1 MSRPACEPVNQ
12 VVLTA
17 QLVERASL
25 RYTPAGLPALD
36 VKLAHSGPTE
46 HNGVLRTVSFEIHA
60 TALGDTVT
68 TLHRMEI
75 GAAARFSGFLAKQRN
90 GRGVMLHVRQI
101 DGIDN
106 VPVLSDSN

>member
-1 MSRPACEPVNQ
+1 MSRSACDPVNQ

-60 TALGDTVT
+60 TAVGDAVTLLDRMVLGAT
-68 TLHRMEI
+68 
-75 GAAARFSGFLAKQRN
+75 ARFGGFLAKQRN
-90 GRGVMLHVRQI
+90 GRGVMLHLRQI
-101 DGIDN
+101 DVIDN
-106 VPVLSDSN
+106 VPVFSDSN

>member
-1 MSRPACEPVNQ
+1 VNQ

-17 QLVERASL
+17 QLVERACQ

-36 VKLAHSGPTE
+36 VKLAHSEPTE
-46 HNGVLRTVSFEIHA
+46 HNGALRTVSFEIHA

-68 TLHRMEI
+68 ALNRLDI
-75 GAAARFSGFLAKQRN
+75 GATARFSGFLAKQRN
-90 GRGVMLHVRQI
+90 GRGVMFHLRQI
-101 DGIDN
+101 DPIDN